1 LLVVIVEEK
10 TEKNGKNNLS
20 KKKLERPKKIFK
32 NKKNSLMKQENR
44 WKQKIII
51 GQIRPHTRR
60 HLQVVVEA
68 VEVIQQQWV
77 I

>member
-1 LLVVIVEEK
+1 
-10 TEKNGKNNLS
+10 
-20 KKKLERPKKIFK
+20 
-32 NKKNSLMKQENR
+32 MKQENR